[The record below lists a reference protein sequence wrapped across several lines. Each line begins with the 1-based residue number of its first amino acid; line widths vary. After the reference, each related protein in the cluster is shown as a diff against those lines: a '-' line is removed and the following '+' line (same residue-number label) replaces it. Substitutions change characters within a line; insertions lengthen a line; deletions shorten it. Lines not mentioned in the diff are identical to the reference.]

1 MDGLGTFLGAS
12 QFQFYTLL
20 TNHKLIPAYI
30 GQERTVSNPNNAV
43 GVIVYSIDGMSYLF
57 PIVANTI
64 NYNFSEAK
72 INITVSATFVKSNYT
87 SYGYPMYAIYIIT

>member
-57 PIVANTI
+57 PIVADTVMLI
-64 NYNFSEAK
+64 FASEK
-72 INITVSATFVKSNYT
+72 L
-87 SYGYPMYAIYIIT
+87 